1 MNFDWHPEEN
11 EIKKR
16 VAALFDHP
24 ALTEIEAMEEAAPA
38 GLKNL
43 TRRYLGRLA
52 ETGYLSLGLGPQA
65 REEAML
71 LLAAQ
76 EETAQVSGS
85 LFLAVETTARLFG
98 GLMAGFGGPKLGR
111 EILEPLKSGQVVG
124 AVALTEPGGTEPSSG
139 WQTKGRAKNGGYL
152 VSGTKSFVTNGPIAD
167 WLAVAGTVDHGPAF
181 FLVQPGQDGLIL
193 GPRLKTL
200 GYNGLAVSALELT
213 EVEVPAHLVLGPF
226 ESDQPLAFVRLMQDL
241 VLTVAAVGLAGRT
254 LSAANQYART
264 YHRGDKPIFAH
275 QEVRFK
281 IADMVTLLQTAQL
294 LTRRAVW
301 FYGQDD
307 REAEV
312 LAACAKVFCAEAA
325 EKIAAL
331 SLQIMAGRG
340 YVSGNPVER
349 GYREAKYPALAGT
362 TSEVSRMNIA
372 DELLRRYPA

>member
-1 MNFDWHPEEN
+1 MNFDWQTEEN

-52 ETGYLSLGLGPQA
+52 EIGYLGLAIGPQA
-65 REEAML
+65 RHEAML

-85 LFLAVETTARLFG
+85 LFLTVETTARLFG
-98 GLMAGFGGPKLGR
+98 GLIAGFGGPGLGR
-111 EILEPLKSGQVVG
+111 EILEPLRAGQVIG
-124 AVALTEPGGTEPSSG
+124 AVALTEPGGTDSSSG
-139 WQTKGRAKNGGYL
+139 RRTIGRAKNDGYL
-152 VSGTKSFVTNGPIAD
+152 VSGTKGFVTNGLIAD
-167 WLAVAGTVDHGPAF
+167 WLAVAGTVDHRPAF
-181 FLVQPGQDGLIL
+181 FLVQQGQTGLVL

-200 GYNGLAVSALELT
+200 GYHGLAVSALELT
-213 EVEVPAHLVLGPF
+213 EVEVPSNLVLGPF
-226 ESDQPLAFVRLMQDL
+226 DHDQALSLVRLVQDL
-241 VLTVAAVGLAGRT
+241 ILTIGSVGLAGRT
-254 LSAANQYART
+254 LSAANQYARA
-264 YHRGDKPIFAH
+264 YHRGDQPIFAH

-281 IADMVTLLQTAQL
+281 IADMVTLFQTAQL

-301 FYGQDD
+301 FYSQGD

-340 YVSGNPVER
+340 YVSGNAVER
-349 GYREAKYPALAGT
+349 GYREAKYAALAGT